1 MALFFGAVLFI
12 ERRKKNITKE
22 RIDEIVT
29 NVVTKNNFSDI
40 KNQVMDAIDQIP
52 EFKQNILAYTF
63 LAAHVAQINAIVA
76 MKEVLYE
83 LFTEKEE

>member
-52 EFKQNILAYTF
+52 
-63 LAAHVAQINAIVA
+63 
-76 MKEVLYE
+76 
-83 LFTEKEE
+83 